1 MVRNYAAE
9 RKEQMRNELK
19 VQLPVPIDS
28 KRYLIGRIS
37 FTDLAIISP
46 FLLITI
52 GSMYLFFSLGF
63 LNKWTLALAAA
74 PTLIIA
80 GMQFTKHKVRREISF
95 IQYGVFW
102 KYKFKKREKIFFYRK
117 GELKMKDKQD
127 ARRKIGIK
135 NVFADCLETRDNRF
149 VRVFEISS
157 INLSLSNKLE
167 KKSALESFKV
177 FMTTTNFLKTI
188 QFSQIAQPINLTK
201 HLHFVRKNNKKQDN
215 EIKNMLLKSYENYI
229 EGIQSSRE
237 LVSRKRYVIISQ
249 KIGSD
254 REKALDQIDQLSKL
268 TISKLE
274 GMTFDYTSL
283 TAKQLNNDELTKLMF
298 TSIDYDSAVVL
309 GDHILSR
316 TTNKSLVSVG
326 EDTAHRLIDT
336 LTKQLKETV
345 K

>member
-37 FTDLAIISP
+37 FFDLALISP
-46 FLLITI
+46 FFLITS
-52 GSMYLFFSLGF
+52 GSLYLFYLMGM
-63 LNKWTLALAAA
+63 LNKYTVIIAIL
-74 PTLIIA
+74 PTIAVA
-80 GMQFTKHKVRREISF
+80 GMQFTKHRVRKEISF
-95 IQYGVFW
+95 IQYGIIW
-102 KYKFKKREKIFFYRK
+102 KYKYKKREKTYFYRK
-117 GELKMKDKQD
+117 GELQMKDKQD
-127 ARRKIGIK
+127 GRRKIGIK
-135 NVFADCLETRDNRF
+135 NVFADCYETKDNRF
-149 VRVFEISS
+149 VRVLEVSS
-157 INLSLSNKLE
+157 INLSLSNKQE

-177 FMTTTNFLKTI
+177 FMTTTSFLKSL

-201 HLHFVRKNNKKQDN
+201 HLHHVKKNNKEQDN
-215 EIKNMLLKSYENYI
+215 EIKNMLMKSYENFI
-229 EGIQSSRE
+229 LGIQSSRE
-237 LVSRKRYVIISQ
+237 LVTRKRYVIISQ

-274 GMTFDYTSL
+274 GMTFDYASL
-283 TAKQLNNDELTKLMF
+283 SAKQLNNDELTKLMF
-298 TSIDYDSAVVL
+298 TSVDYDSAVVL

-316 TTNKSLVSVG
+316 TSNKSSISVG
-326 EDTAHRLIDT
+326 QDTAHKLIET